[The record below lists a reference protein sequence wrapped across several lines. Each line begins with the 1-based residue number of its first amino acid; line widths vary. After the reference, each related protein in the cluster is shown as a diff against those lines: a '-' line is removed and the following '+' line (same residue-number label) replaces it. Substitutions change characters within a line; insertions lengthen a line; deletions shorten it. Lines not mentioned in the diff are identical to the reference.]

1 MVGRLI
7 VNGHEVDMDANVPI
21 PTTFSIADVKN
32 PESRRRSS
40 SKQITLPGTQNNM
53 DFFSS
58 TYQLSLSNLSE
69 GSVVGFK
76 FDPTIRVTAKYYGW
90 SGKPIFDGLLQLL
103 SVEIVNGN
111 YTFNVA
117 LFSNFIDLFEA
128 LGKIKVAELGWEEY
142 NHTLNNTNIRNSW
155 DTSVYVDGI
164 VTPNFTAGVPDGFGY
179 LYALCNFGYET
190 NLRDHK
196 NNNLMP
202 YVYRKEVV
210 EKCFAVAGQTIS
222 SSFMDTERFK
232 RMVFGFGGG
241 TKVTVSPTEVANR
254 RVNFTADAS
263 YSQDVRYSNVSTGFV
278 LSGTPPNQ
286 YTYGFNQTLVLGDAT
301 FSTATVLNDVL
312 TQLDTTT
319 GEIQIARTGNYSIR
333 FAGTIDINIAL
344 VGSFINRTG
353 NFGIKTIVSKNGAQI
368 GVFDNEVHADDITF
382 TVDQTLNLSAMGGDI
397 ITVSFVLYSS
407 PSLIVNSTEP
417 PATAPYFTYDL
428 ANSGGNFTIDIRNI
442 QGVLVDG
449 DTVNIANFIPDMLC
463 TDFLKGVI
471 TEYNLYITDPDLD
484 GVVTIEPLDDFYN
497 GTDEFDDWSS
507 KVDHSKKQTIKPASN
522 IEGKVYAFRFA
533 SDDDYYNKF
542 YRDTVSNGVG
552 YGDYNYQVQSTFQQG
567 ERVYQLP
574 WAQTVPVQVPGTNL
588 ILPTIIS
595 INEVTNAVSPFKGKP
610 RCFYYQGLKTCT
622 SWVLRNSST
631 LAATTLTSYPA
642 CSHIDSYTAPTFDW
656 NFAPPAQVWWIA
668 TLYTGVHLFSEYHE
682 KFVKEITG
690 KDSKIYSPYVY
701 LNDDDVQLDKLRTFA
716 MINGVLY
723 RKNLI
728 QDYDDRISESTLVEL
743 VRIIEGDKRR
753 NLSTLVSI
761 APIKGSPKLPGGS
774 PTVPATG
781 TGVRIVRSGLNTV
794 SSNSNIKYG

>member
-1 MVGRLI
+1 MIGRLV
-7 VNGHEVDMDANVPI
+7 VNGHEIDLDANTPVPN
-21 PTTFSIADVKN
+21 TFSIADVKN
-32 PESRRRSS
+32 PETRRRSS

-58 TYQLSLSNLSE
+58 TYQLSLSNLSDI
-69 GSVVGFK
+69 SVVGFK

-103 SVEIVNGN
+103 SVEILNGN

-128 LGKIKVAELGWEEY
+128 LDKIKVAELGWNEY
-142 NHTLNNTNIRNSW
+142 NHTLNNTNIKNSW

-164 VTPNFTAGVPDGFGY
+164 VTPNFTAGVPDAFGY
-179 LYALCNFGYET
+179 LYALCDYGYET

-202 YVYRKEVV
+202 YVYRKEIV
-210 EKCFAVAGQTIS
+210 EKCFAVANQTINS
-222 SSFMDTERFK
+222 TFMDTERFK

-254 RVNFTADAS
+254 RVNLTADANF
-263 YSQDVRYSNVSTGFV
+263 SQELRYSNVTTGFV

-286 YTYGFNQTLVLGDAT
+286 YTYGFNQTLVLCDPS
-301 FSTATVLNDVL
+301 FSTATVVNDTL
-312 TQLDTTT
+312 TQLDTAT

-344 VGSFINRTG
+344 VGTFINRTG

-368 GVFDNEVHADDITF
+368 GVFDNELHPDDITF
-382 TVDQTLNLSAMGGDI
+382 SVDQTLNLSALIGDI
-397 ITVSFVLYSS
+397 ITVEFVLYSS
-407 PSLIVNSTEP
+407 PTLIVNSTEP
-417 PATAPYFTYDL
+417 PSNAPYFTYDL
-428 ANSGGNFTIDIRNI
+428 VNSGAEFIIDIQNI

-463 TDFLKGVI
+463 TDFLKGII
-471 TEYNLYITDPDLD
+471 TEYNLYMTDPDLD
-484 GVVTIEPLDDFYN
+484 GVVSIEPLDDFYN
-497 GTDEFDDWSS
+497 GTDEFDDWSL

-522 IEGKVYAFRFA
+522 IEGKIYGFRFA
-533 SDDDYYNKF
+533 QDDDYYNKF

-574 WAQTVPVQVPGTNL
+574 WAQTVPVEIPGTN
-588 ILPTIIS
+588 IKLPTIIS
-595 INEVTNAVSPFKGKP
+595 IDTATNVVSPFKGKP
-610 RCFYYQGLKTCT
+610 RCFYYQGLTACD
-622 SWVLRNSST
+622 SWVLRNSGT
-631 LAATTLTSYPA
+631 LVGETLTSYPA
-642 CSHIDSYTAPTFDW
+642 CSHIDSYTAPIFDW
-656 NFAPPAQVWWIA
+656 NFAPPSQVWW
-668 TLYTGVHLFSEYHE
+668 TTSVYTGIGLFSEYHE

-690 KDSKIYSPYVY
+690 KDAKIYSPYVY

-723 RKNLI
+723 RKNI
-728 QDYDDRISESTLVEL
+728 IHDYDDRISESTLVEL

-753 NLSTLVSI
+753 DLSTYVNSV
-761 APIKGSPKLPGGS
+761 PI
-774 PTVPATG
+774 TG
-781 TGVRIVRSGLNTV
+781 TPRLMGGNPVEEANGDGVLILRSGLNSV